1 VRLLGHTVT
10 PEYLPFVPVV
20 AVGFLIFAISMWNL
34 GTRHYSST
42 GS

>member
-1 VRLLGHTVT
+1 MLLS
-10 PEYLPFVPVV
+10 VV
-20 AVGFLIFAISMWNL
+20 ALFLTFAISMCNL

>member
-1 VRLLGHTVT
+1 
-10 PEYLPFVPVV
+10 VV

-34 GTRHYSST
+34 GTHHYSST